1 MRLSKDMLRQLIME
15 EAQSVLGSEPNP
27 AKTLE
32 ESPEEAVDE
41 AINEMTLVTR
51 HLAMANESVENA
63 VTLLEGCQ
71 DPHGRCQV
79 PLVEAIQGQINA
91 LVETV
96 QAEVAILQNGEA
108 NGKKNGGAKKSSKT
122 ESDY

>member
-1 MRLSKDMLRQLIME
+1 ME
-15 EAQSVLGSEPNP
+15 EAESVLGSAPSPE
-27 AKTLE
+27 KTVA

-41 AINEMTLVTR
+41 AVNEMTLVTR

-108 NGKKNGGAKKSSKT
+108 NGKTNGKAGKKVAKT
-122 ESDY
+122 ETDY